1 MNKENLRK
9 AVEAFL
15 SPKKTKS
22 LRKIAKEYGVS
33 PSTVYARANGTKPRA
48 EAYEDHQA
56 LSKYQ
61 EQLLEGYLIFLA
73 QKKAPLS
80 RMATRRLAG
89 KLRSNLDPEVTPKPL
104 SNNWLLGFLRQCKY
118 LK

>member
-1 MNKENLRK
+1 MNEENLRK

-48 EAYEDHQA
+48 EAYKGHQA
-56 LSKYQ
+56 LFKYQ

-73 QKKAPLS
+73 QK
-80 RMATRRLAG
+80 RL
-89 KLRSNLDPEVTPKPL
+89 P
-104 SNNWLLGFLRQCKY
+104 
-118 LK
+118 

>member
-1 MNKENLRK
+1 MNEENLRK
-9 AVEAFL
+9 AMEAFL
-15 SPKKTKS
+15 SPEKTKS
-22 LRKIAKEYGVS
+22 LREIAKDYGAS

-73 QKKAPLS
+73 
-80 RMATRRLAG
+80 
-89 KLRSNLDPEVTPKPL
+89 
-104 SNNWLLGFLRQCKY
+104 
-118 LK
+118 